1 MEIVTGFLSTG
12 GLPHQSAD
20 WFAMTD
26 NSGRTAI
33 NTNLSAF
40 RFCLA
45 ASIIVL
51 RGRIFKREGKI
62 RGGIDSSRGLAPWVF
77 SIDRAHRPS
86 SPGRR
91 VRAMDFSSAFA
102 LSQGNDTPG
111 APAGGA
117 ARKGARPYAR
127 RHTPFGPGR
136 AFFVTEAG
144 IKMLRFFA
152 KTLNEQIQKIDKAP
166 L

>member
-1 MEIVTGFLSTG
+1 MGQLSIHFPSNRGIATPVCA
-12 GLPHQSAD
+12 LARNDSVFSNA
-20 WFAMTD
+20 
-26 NSGRTAI
+26 
-33 NTNLSAF
+33 NLSAF

-91 VRAMDFSSAFA
+91 VRAMGFSSAFA

-117 ARKGARPYAR
+117 ARKDARPYAR

-152 KTLNEQIQKIDKAP
+152 KK
-166 L
+166 